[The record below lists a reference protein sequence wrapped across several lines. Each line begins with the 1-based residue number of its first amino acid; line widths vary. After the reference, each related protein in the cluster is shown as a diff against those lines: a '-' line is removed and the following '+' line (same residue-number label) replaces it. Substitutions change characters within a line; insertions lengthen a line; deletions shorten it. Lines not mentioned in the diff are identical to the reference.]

1 MYSIYGICMVY
12 ILDHIISVVVI
23 VQINLKNDITII
35 DQLLCYYNC
44 IWVIFE
50 TILKF

>member
-1 MYSIYGICMVY
+1 MYSIYGIYMVY
-12 ILDHIISVVVI
+12 ILDHINVVVI

-44 IWVIFE
+44 I
-50 TILKF
+50 